1 MEERKITC
9 RAEVDGR
16 GKLHVWD
23 YQERPGLD
31 CGRLF
36 IYRSGSDLQFIH
48 SLRTPMYQY
57 LDFFMARDPV
67 LEDWELWESARYCF
81 K

>member
-1 MEERKITC
+1 MADIN
-9 RAEVDGR
+9 
-16 GKLHVWD
+16 L
-23 YQERPGLD
+23 
-31 CGRLF
+31 
-36 IYRSGSDLQFIH
+36 IQFIH

-67 LEDWELWESARYCF
+67 LEDWELMESARYCF